1 MRAVIVDCAIYRE
14 GRRTEGPA
22 DLSDALAEAR
32 SSGDAFLWIGMHEPT
47 DKEFDLVKQEFGL
60 HPLAVEDAL
69 RAHQRPK
76 LEVYDD
82 SLFMVLKP
90 VAYEPESDTVTADE
104 LMVFVGDS
112 FVVTVRHGESSP
124 LAAVR
129 QRLEAEPEVLAHGPT
144 AVLYAVSD
152 AVVDKYIEVAAE
164 LQVDL
169 EEMEAEVFAPARKEV
184 HHSRRARKAQKAQQ
198 AAGIRAGDD
207 RTAGPPT
214 AARIYV
220 FKRQVLEFRRATGP
234 LAAPMARLSGAGV
247 PFVHERSQPFFRD
260 VSDHLT
266 RANEQVE
273 GLDRLLSD
281 ILAAHLAQQ
290 GVRQNDDMRK
300 ISAWAAMAAVPT
312 MVAGIY
318 GMNFAHMPE
327 LGWVWSYPAV
337 LVLMGGTVYSLFRLF
352 KRRGWL

>member
-1 MRAVIVDCAIYRE
+1 MAAGVRGADGRGRIRGVIVDSAIYRG
-14 GRRTEGPA
+14 GRRVAGPS
-22 DLSDALAEAR
+22 DLSDALAQCRAG
-32 SSGDAFLWIGMHEPT
+32 GDAFVWVGLYEPT
-47 DKEFDLVKQEFGL
+47 ETEFDHVADEFAL

-69 RAHQRPK
+69 KAHQRPK

-90 VAYEPESDTVTADE
+90 VGYEPESDRVFADE
-104 LMVFVGDS
+104 LMLFIGDS

-124 LAAVR
+124 LARVR
-129 QRLEAEPEVLAHGPT
+129 RHLEAMPEVLQKGPT
-144 AVLYAVSD
+144 AVLYAISD
-152 AVVDKYIEVAAE
+152 AVVDHYIDVAAE

-169 EEMEAEVFAPARKEV
+169 EELETAVFAP
-184 HHSRRARKAQKAQQ
+184 S
-198 AAGIRAGDD
+198 GMPGGD
-207 RTAGPPT
+207 AKST
-214 AARIYV
+214 AARIYTA
-220 FKRQVLEFRRATGP
+220 KRQVLEFRRASGP
-234 LAAPMARLSGAGV
+234 LTAPVSRLAAGTV
-247 PFVHERSQPFFRD
+247 PFVHEAAQPFFRD
-260 VSDHLT
+260 VSDHLA

-281 ILAAHLAQQ
+281 VLSAHLAQM

-318 GMNFAHMPE
+318 GMNFEHMPE
-327 LGWVWSYPAV
+327 LGYVWAYPAV
-337 LVLMGGTVYSLFRLF
+337 VLLMTGAVLGLHRLF